1 VVGDATKELLW
12 RLDHDATLARE
23 VPRTQDGECIVG
35 ERRRH
40 VRTVRSRAR
49 ARNRPRTALAWILVV
64 LLSGLIGL
72 CAMAA
77 RASADADLDE
87 AGDSPSLDEHAVES
101 RSSADVEAVL
111 AEESMAAASG
121 LIDTTSIQDAQARH
135 SRPSRWGRLDLAV
148 AWRLNERI
156 DGVGAQAVSD
166 RNTVTSEPRRRG
178 ELWLLLTWRN

>member
-1 VVGDATKELLW
+1 
-12 RLDHDATLARE
+12 
-23 VPRTQDGECIVG
+23 
-35 ERRRH
+35 
-40 VRTVRSRAR
+40 
-49 ARNRPRTALAWILVV
+49 
-64 LLSGLIGL
+64 
-72 CAMAA
+72 MAA
-77 RASADADLDE
+77 RASADADLDD
-87 AGDSPSLDEHAVES
+87 AGDEPILDEHAVES